1 VKTDPIEQEEAPA
14 PESRGRFQRA
24 REATSRGLSK
34 LGWLLALAFS
44 PVGRGVLWALR
55 PIDTLLSPRLRPAV
69 DVLHPLA
76 LFVLSLQRR
85 LRPLKVPLLAL
96 VAALACGAIVIVFTN
111 PETLRAWASFGRNP
125 GAALEMSWQLVY
137 DAYFALFKGALG
149 SPNSISET
157 IVTATPLMFAGLAVA
172 LAFRA
177 GMFNI
182 GAEGQLL
189 AGAMAAAFVG
199 FTFADLPAV
208 VLLPFAV
215 LAGFVGGAAWGFIP
229 GLLKA
234 RTGAHEVITT
244 IMLNFVALYL
254 TDYLLT
260 TETFLRPGREDPIS
274 KTVGENAQLPLLA
287 GSNYRIHFG
296 IILAVAAALGIWWL
310 LFRSTVGFEFRAV
323 GANPSAG
330 AYAGMSVGGVY
341 ILAMTLAGGLSGLGG
356 TSAVLG
362 VYGSVFPGFSS
373 GIGFDAIALALL
385 GRSHPAGVVAAALL
399 FGLLRQGG
407 NLMQAAS
414 DTPIDIIVVIQA
426 LIIAFMAAPAL
437 VREIFRMRADR
448 TVETDAFTKS
458 WAA

>member
-1 VKTDPIEQEEAPA
+1 MSIP
-14 PESRGRFQRA
+14 
-24 REATSRGLSK
+24 
-34 LGWLLALAFS
+34 
-44 PVGRGVLWALR
+44 
-55 PIDTLLSPRLRPAV
+55 
-69 DVLHPLA
+69 
-76 LFVLSLQRR
+76 RR
-85 LRPLKVPLLAL
+85 LRPLFVPFLAL
-96 VAALACGAIVIVFTN
+96 VAALICGAIVIVFTN
-111 PETLRAWASFGRNP
+111 PDALRAWASFFRNP
-125 GAALEMSWQLVY
+125 GAALETSWQLVY
-137 DAYFALFKGALG
+137 DSYFALFKGSLG
-149 SPNSISET
+149 SANSISET
-157 IVTATPLMFAGLAVA
+157 IVTATPLIFAGLAVA
-172 LAFRA
+172 MAFRA

-189 AGAMAAAFVG
+189 AGAMTAAFIG
-199 FTFADLPAV
+199 FTFGDLPAV
-208 VLLPFAV
+208 ILLPFAV
-215 LAGFVGGAAWGFIP
+215 IGGFVGGAAWGFIP
-229 GLLKA
+229 GILKA

-274 KTVGENAQLPLLA
+274 KAVSSNAELPLLA
-287 GSNYRIHFG
+287 GSSYRVHAG
-296 IILAVAAALGIWWL
+296 ILLALAAAFGVWWL
-310 LFRSTVGFEFRAV
+310 LFRSTIGFEFRAV

-341 ILAMTLAGGLSGLGG
+341 ILAMTLAGGLSGLAG
-356 TSAVLG
+356 TTALLG
-362 VYGSVFPGFSS
+362 VQQSVFPGFSA

-437 VREIFRMRADR
+437 VREIFRIRADR

>member
-1 VKTDPIEQEEAPA
+1 MTEPIQEEEAAAPT
-14 PESRGRFQRA
+14 SRGRVR
-24 REATSRGLSK
+24 R
-34 LGWLLALAFS
+34 ALA
-44 PVGRGVLWALR
+44 A
-55 PIDTLLSPRLRPAV
+55 
-69 DVLHPLA
+69 
-76 LFVLSLQRR
+76 
-85 LRPLKVPLLAL
+85 LKVPFLAL
-96 VAALACGAIVIVFTN
+96 VAALVCGAIFIVFTN
-111 PETLRAWASFGRNP
+111 PETLRAWASFFRNP
-125 GAALEMSWQLVY
+125 GAAIEMSWQLVY

-189 AGAMAAAFVG
+189 AGAMTATFVG
-199 FTFADLPAV
+199 FTFADLPAFI
-208 VLLPFAV
+208 LLPFAI
-215 LAGFVGGAAWGFIP
+215 LAGFLGGAAWGFIP
-229 GLLKA
+229 GILKA

-260 TETFLRPGREDPIS
+260 TKVFLRPGREDPIS
-274 KTVGENAQLPLLA
+274 KTVGENAELPLLA
-287 GSNYRIHFG
+287 GSDYRVHAG
-296 IILAVAAALGIWWL
+296 ILLAVAAAFGIWWL

-341 ILAMTLAGGLSGLGG
+341 ILAMALAGGLAGLAG
-356 TSAVLG
+356 TSALLG
-362 VYGSVFPGFSS
+362 VQKSVFPGFSA

-437 VREIFRMRADR
+437 VREIFHIRADR

>member
-1 VKTDPIEQEEAPA
+1 MSIP
-14 PESRGRFQRA
+14 
-24 REATSRGLSK
+24 
-34 LGWLLALAFS
+34 
-44 PVGRGVLWALR
+44 
-55 PIDTLLSPRLRPAV
+55 
-69 DVLHPLA
+69 
-76 LFVLSLQRR
+76 RR
-85 LRPLKVPLLAL
+85 LRPLFVPFLAL
-96 VAALACGAIVIVFTN
+96 VAALICGAIVIVFTN
-111 PETLRAWASFGRNP
+111 PDALRAWASFFRNP
-125 GAALEMSWQLVY
+125 GAALETSWQLVY
-137 DAYFALFKGALG
+137 DSYFALFKGSLG
-149 SPNSISET
+149 SANSISET
-157 IVTATPLMFAGLAVA
+157 IVTATPLIFAGLAVA

-189 AGAMAAAFVG
+189 AGAMTAAFIG
-199 FTFADLPAV
+199 FTFGDLPAV
-208 VLLPFAV
+208 ILLPFAV
-215 LAGFVGGAAWGFIP
+215 IGGFVGGAAWGFIP
-229 GLLKA
+229 GILKA

-274 KTVGENAQLPLLA
+274 KAVSSNAELPLLA
-287 GSNYRIHFG
+287 GSSYRVHAG
-296 IILAVAAALGIWWL
+296 ILLALAAAFGVWWL
-310 LFRSTVGFEFRAV
+310 LFRSTIGFEFRAV

-341 ILAMTLAGGLSGLGG
+341 ILAMTLAGGLSGLAG
-356 TSAVLG
+356 TTALLG
-362 VYGSVFPGFSS
+362 VQQSVFPGFSA

-437 VREIFRMRADR
+437 VREIFRIRADR

>member
-1 VKTDPIEQEEAPA
+1 LIPT
-14 PESRGRFQRA
+14 
-24 REATSRGLSK
+24 
-34 LGWLLALAFS
+34 
-44 PVGRGVLWALR
+44 
-55 PIDTLLSPRLRPAV
+55 
-69 DVLHPLA
+69 
-76 LFVLSLQRR
+76 
-85 LRPLKVPLLAL
+85 LAL
-96 VAALACGAIVIVFTN
+96 VAALVCGAVVIVFTN
-111 PETLRAWASFGRNP
+111 PETLRAWASFFRNP
-125 GAALEMSWQLVY
+125 GEALEMSGQLVY
-137 DAYFALFKGALG
+137 ESYFALIKGALG

-157 IVTATPLMFAGLAVA
+157 IVTATPLMFGGLAVA

-189 AGAMAAAFVG
+189 AGAMTATFVG
-199 FTFADLPAV
+199 FTFADLPAFI
-208 VLLPFAV
+208 LLPLAI
-215 LAGFVGGAAWGFIP
+215 LAGFLGGAAWGFIP
-229 GLLKA
+229 GILKA

-244 IMLNFVALYL
+244 IMLNFVALFL

-260 TETFLRPGREDPIS
+260 TKVFLRPGREDPIS
-274 KTVGENAQLPLLA
+274 KTVGENAELPLLA
-287 GSNYRIHFG
+287 GSNYRVHAG
-296 IILAVAAALGIWWL
+296 ILLALGAAFGIWWL

-323 GANPSAG
+323 GANPNAG

-341 ILAMTLAGGLSGLGG
+341 ILAMALAGGLAGLAG
-356 TSAVLG
+356 TSALLG
-362 VYGSVFPGFSS
+362 VQKSVFPGFSA

-437 VREIFRMRADR
+437 VREIFRIRADR

>member
-1 VKTDPIEQEEAPA
+1 MKTEERAPSETSPEPAAPA
-14 PESRGRFQRA
+14 PPRRS
-24 REATSRGLSK
+24 
-34 LGWLLALAFS
+34 
-44 PVGRGVLWALR
+44 ALR
-55 PIDTLLSPRLRPAV
+55 ALL
-69 DVLHPLA
+69 
-76 LFVLSLQRR
+76 
-85 LRPLKVPLLAL
+85 VPFLAL
-96 VAALACGAIVIVFTN
+96 VAALVCGALVIVFTN
-111 PETLRAWASFGRNP
+111 PETLRAWASFFRNP
-125 GAALEMSWQLVY
+125 GAAVEMSGELVY
-137 DAYFALFKGALG
+137 DSYFALFKGALG

-189 AGAMAAAFVG
+189 AGAMTATFVG
-199 FTFADLPAV
+199 FTFADLPAFI
-208 VLLPFAV
+208 LLPFAV

-229 GLLKA
+229 GVLKA

-244 IMLNFVALYL
+244 IMLNFVALFL
-254 TDYLLT
+254 TDYLLKT
-260 TETFLRPGREDPIS
+260 DTFLRPGREDPIS
-274 KTVGENAQLPLLA
+274 KPVGANAELPLLA
-287 GSNYRIHFG
+287 GSSYRVHAG
-296 IILAVAAALGIWWL
+296 ILLALAAAFGIWWL

-341 ILAMTLAGGLSGLGG
+341 ILALALAGGLAGLAG
-356 TSAVLG
+356 TTSVLG
-362 VYGSVFPGFSS
+362 VQKSVFPGFSS

-437 VREIFRMRADR
+437 VREIFRIRADR
-448 TVETDAFTKS
+448 TVEMDAFTKS

>member
-1 VKTDPIEQEEAPA
+1 VKTEPIQQEEAEAPA
-14 PESRGRFQRA
+14 GRGRVRRA
-24 REATSRGLSK
+24 GA
-34 LGWLLALAFS
+34 A
-44 PVGRGVLWALR
+44 
-55 PIDTLLSPRLRPAV
+55 
-69 DVLHPLA
+69 
-76 LFVLSLQRR
+76 
-85 LRPLKVPLLAL
+85 LKVPLLAL
-96 VAALACGAIVIVFTN
+96 VAALVCGAIVIVFTN
-111 PETLRAWASFGRNP
+111 PETLRAWASFFRNP

-149 SPNSISET
+149 SPNSLSET

-189 AGAMAAAFVG
+189 AGAMAATFVG
-199 FTFADLPAV
+199 FTFADLPALI
-208 VLLPFAV
+208 LLPFAI
-215 LAGFVGGAAWGFIP
+215 LAGFLGGAAWGFIP
-229 GLLKA
+229 GVLKA

-260 TETFLRPGREDPIS
+260 TQTFLRPGREDPIS
-274 KTVGENAQLPLLA
+274 KTVGENAELPLLA
-287 GSNYRIHFG
+287 GSDYRVHAG
-296 IILAVAAALGIWWL
+296 ILLAVAAAFGIWWL

-341 ILAMTLAGGLSGLGG
+341 ILAMALAGGLAGLAG
-356 TSAVLG
+356 TSALLG
-362 VYGSVFPGFSS
+362 VQKSVFPGFSA

-437 VREIFRMRADR
+437 VREIFRIRADR